1 MGEGKKTALVK
12 DTLYIKGKTFHW
24 PKHRCYNRGGVQGNG
39 GQKTRGEAY
48 GKSVVVDRAAEGG
61 DSGAMRM
68 TALNLH
74 GGFHTKRQYLSLQN
88 RVYFVKKAINVNPRY
103 IIVMSY
109 VFIYKYTI
117 FNYFFGLISKKTFFH
132 CWTFSYA
139 SCYYLCLY
147 IMFCNC
153 LHKNIDFIP

>member
-12 DTLYIKGKTFHW
+12 NTLYIKGKTFHW

-61 DSGAMRM
+61 DSGARRM

-109 VFIYKYTI
+109 VFIYIYTI
-117 FNYFFGLISKKTFFH
+117 FNYFF
-132 CWTFSYA
+132 WSY
-139 SCYYLCLY
+139 
-147 IMFCNC
+147 F
-153 LHKNIDFIP
+153 